1 MDFGA
6 FGEEARRYFIFV
18 NREIG
23 WCWIHL
29 VSDMPS
35 YADLDRQIEQL
46 LECTYLSEAEVKSL
60 CEHAR
65 AILVEEWNVQP
76 VKCPVTVCGDIHG
89 QFHDFLELYSISG
102 KAPDTNYL
110 FMGDY
115 VGEYLVLFDWVSYD
129 LLSNALLGQTR
140 LSFYHNDIAAL
151 CCLNY

>member
-1 MDFGA
+1 MENRPGFWENWSFLYLVKDFDSGQLLDFGA

-46 LECTYLSEAEVKSL
+46 LECKYLSKAEVKSL

-65 AILVEEWNVQP
+65 EILVEEWNVHP
-76 VKCPVTVCGDIHG
+76 VKCHVTVCGDIHG
-89 QFHDFLELYSISG
+89 
-102 KAPDTNYL
+102 
-110 FMGDY
+110 
-115 VGEYLVLFDWVSYD
+115 
-129 LLSNALLGQTR
+129 
-140 LSFYHNDIAAL
+140 
-151 CCLNY
+151 